1 MRAGAHGIA
10 CEGVHVRARV
20 EASRLACLKRLDSGR
35 VWLRGADALCIQHAY
50 VHAVAGGAL
59 VELRQ
64 HRAFRLR
71 PRDHEDPANLQRDA
85 AFRAVRAQLPVA
97 LDAEARLRRAGL
109 DVVARMHDPR
119 VAPALVKRRAGL
131 LLEDHHAAPRA
142 GQVPRDARA
151 NSASPD
157 DDDVDSRHPLPSALP
172 SFPLPDDPQDARH
185 RPDAVERV
193 LHRLLG
199 FYGSRARAV
208 KQAGGVASAEPVCP
222 GTATLTVFVENL
234 SGAPTIAVELDG
246 ELAADAAT
254 CAGSG
259 ATSYRET
266 MTCTGSGVVR
276 CGQLAA
282 LQPGTWVHRLSVT
295 VPGSATQQQAQRLVL
310 VAGSSAEVSNALVWT
325 VYPQTFVVQAASAAE
340 LQARLDEATA
350 YTRENAG
357 PALVTFSA
365 DAFPG
370 ATAPQRIYLLQPPCS
385 LDVTHNRCSPDGTW
399 DGWTAGVCFLGD
411 RIGVRSE

>member
-64 HRAFRLR
+64 HRALRLR
-71 PRDHEDPANLQRDA
+71 PRDHEDTANLQRDA

-151 NSASPD
+151 NGASPD

-172 SFPLPDDPQDARH
+172 SFPLPDEDALH
-185 RPDAVERV
+185 GPEVVERV
-193 LHRLLG
+193 SHRLLG

-208 KQAGGVASAEPVCP
+208 KEAG
-222 GTATLTVFVENL
+222 
-234 SGAPTIAVELDG
+234 
-246 ELAADAAT
+246 AAAKAAAAAAAAT
-254 CAGSG
+254 TRCARCFDESAAVRRLNREASCRMPRSQTRTDPAHARARGSTPWAVRVWSGGRRNEASLQTRTIQSRSKARLRFG
-259 ATSYRET
+259 ARRAGRPSAGCGY
-266 MTCTGSGVVR
+266 GS
-276 CGQLAA
+276 C
-282 LQPGTWVHRLSVT
+282 
-295 VPGSATQQQAQRLVL
+295 
-310 VAGSSAEVSNALVWT
+310 SSAE
-325 VYPQTFVVQAASAAE
+325 
-340 LQARLDEATA
+340 RCG
-350 YTRENAG
+350 RG
-357 PALVTFSA
+357 
-365 DAFPG
+365 
-370 ATAPQRIYLLQPPCS
+370 C
-385 LDVTHNRCSPDGTW
+385 THWPYWR
-399 DGWTAGVCFLGD
+399 
-411 RIGVRSE
+411 